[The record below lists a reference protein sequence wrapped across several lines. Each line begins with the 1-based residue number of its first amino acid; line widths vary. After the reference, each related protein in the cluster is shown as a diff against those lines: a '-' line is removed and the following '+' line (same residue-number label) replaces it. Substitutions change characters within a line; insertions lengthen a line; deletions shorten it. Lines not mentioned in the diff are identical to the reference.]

1 MSSPQAAPKLRKIP
15 LQPPGN
21 SWGTSWGEAGYIRL
35 SRKFDATEFVD
46 KEPAAGVACKP
57 FPKTQ
62 TVMGESGVLFDTSY
76 PTGVR
81 KSA

>member
-1 MSSPQAAPKLRKIP
+1 MSHASHAAPRNSRLIR
-15 LQPPGN
+15 N
-21 SWGTSWGEAGYIRL
+21 SWGTSWGEEGYIRL
-35 SRKFDATEFVD
+35 SRKDDTTTFIDD
-46 KEPAAGVACKP
+46 KPADGVACKP

-81 KSA
+81 KAA

>member
-1 MSSPQAAPKLRKIP
+1 
-15 LQPPGN
+15 
-21 SWGTSWGEAGYIRL
+21 
-35 SRKFDATEFVD
+35 
-46 KEPAAGVACKP
+46 VACKP